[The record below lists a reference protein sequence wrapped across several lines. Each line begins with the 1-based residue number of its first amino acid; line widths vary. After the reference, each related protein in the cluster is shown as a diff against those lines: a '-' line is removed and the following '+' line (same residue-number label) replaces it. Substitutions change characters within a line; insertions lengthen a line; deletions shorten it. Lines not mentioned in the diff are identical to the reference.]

1 MILVNEFLSKNPDPG
16 GRKVTD
22 PLDPDPQYCLKV
34 YAASRG
40 KSCTSCRRSLSS
52 TREYKCLS
60 PFHLAITWENYE
72 AIGNWEN
79 KKKQGCIKFLIPPP
93 LNPLYWKSYKRNQKG
108 DMKKEEEKVKIQFS
122 FYFFPIF
129 SNVLPKI
136 CIPYCTHYNIADFSR
151 ELCEFRYVD
160 KINSTLNCYILEM
173 FEIV

>member
-1 MILVNEFLSKNPDPG
+1 MNSSLRIRIRVGEKLRILWIRTRNTAWRFTLRRG
-16 GRKVTD
+16 GRAVRAAGGACRLQESTSASLLSTWPSPGKIMK
-22 PLDPDPQYCLKV
+22 PLV
-34 YAASRG
+34 IG
-40 KSCTSCRRSLSS
+40 KIKKNRVVLSSLSPLPLTPFIRNH
-52 TREYKCLS
+52 TRE
-60 PFHLAITWENYE
+60 I
-72 AIGNWEN
+72 
-79 KKKQGCIKFLIPPP
+79 KKEI
-93 LNPLYWKSYKRNQKG
+93 W
-108 DMKKEEEKVKIQFS
+108 KKEEEKVKIQFS